1 METVIQV
8 KNISKRY
15 KITHWQGGYL
25 TLRDVISN
33 TFKHPL
39 RFFKNKMSNIISGE
53 SREDFW
59 ALRGLSFSVQKGEV
73 IGIIGANGAGKSTLL
88 KILTKITPPSEG
100 EIVLRG
106 KVSSLL
112 EVGTGFH
119 PELTGRENIFFYG
132 AILGMKKKEIVDKFD
147 RIVEFAGMQKFL
159 DTPVKKYSSGMYVRL
174 AFSVAAHMEPD
185 ILLIDE
191 VLAVGDAEF
200 QKKCLEKMKSVAR
213 DDNRTILFI
222 SHNMN
227 AVRGLCNRCVLL
239 EKGEI
244 KMVGDT
250 EAVISAYLKHREG
263 EFGKAVFEYPTDQSK
278 PINIKKIKILGA
290 DGTVT
295 AHLEAGMPFSIE
307 LGYSVNQAV
316 AASRIFIS
324 CVNEEGVELFVSCDT
339 DKQPELFTNREPGN
353 YRATF
358 QFPATNEIS
367 LAAGDYFLRVRVT
380 SDPQADHLIPLTIEN
395 LAKRFVELPGVMAL
409 ASKWHLEKIE

>member
-8 KNISKRY
+8 KNVSKQY
-15 KITHWQGGYL
+15 KITHWQGGYI
-25 TLRDVISN
+25 TLRDSISN
-33 TFKHPL
+33 VFRHPL
-39 RFFKNKMSNIISGE
+39 RFFKKKAANIISGE

-59 ALRGLSFSVQKGEV
+59 ALRGLNFSVQKGEV

-100 EIVLRG
+100 EITLQG

-132 AILGMKKKEIVDKFD
+132 AILGMKKREIVEKFD
-147 RIVEFAGMQKFL
+147 QIVEFAGMQKFL

-200 QKKCLEKMKSVAR
+200 QKKCLEKMRSVAR
-213 DDNRTILFI
+213 DENRTILFI

-227 AVRGLCNRCVLL
+227 AVRSLCNRCVLL
-239 EKGEI
+239 EKGEV
-244 KMVGDT
+244 KMIGDT
-250 EAVISAYLKHREG
+250 DAVINRYLKHRSS
-263 EFGKAVFEYPTDQSK
+263 EFGKAVFEYPADVTK
-278 PINIKKIKILGA
+278 PIAIRKIKLLRDDNTPAAI
-290 DGTVT
+290 
-295 AHLEAGMPFSIE
+295 LEAGIPFAITIE
-307 LGYSVNQAV
+307 YEVNQIV
-316 AASRIFIS
+316 SSSRIFIS
-324 CVNEEGVELFVSCDT
+324 CANEEGVEVFVSCDT
-339 DKQPELFTNREPGN
+339 DKHPELFSLREPGS

-358 QFPATNEIS
+358 RFPANDTIS
-367 LAAGDYFLRVRVT
+367 LSAGDYFLRVRVT
-380 SDPQADHLIPLTIEN
+380 SDPQADYLIPLSMDNT
-395 LAKRFVELPGVMAL
+395 AKRFVELPGVL
-409 ASKWHLEKIE
+409 LLGPKWELEKI